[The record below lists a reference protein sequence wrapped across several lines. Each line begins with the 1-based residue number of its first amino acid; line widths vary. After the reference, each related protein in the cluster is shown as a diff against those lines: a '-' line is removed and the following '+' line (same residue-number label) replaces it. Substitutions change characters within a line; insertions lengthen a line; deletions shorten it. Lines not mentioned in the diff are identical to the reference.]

1 MCLFKPR
8 SGAANHQQGTLELK
22 CSELG
27 RGEGLWS
34 AKPAS
39 KSRLGSLFS
48 VFLETLSHRQGRF
61 LCRRAAVILKRFNK
75 QYLQFSEVTK
85 TSYRD

>member
-1 MCLFKPR
+1 MPSRPARADL
-8 SGAANHQQGTLELK
+8 GAF
-22 CSELG
+22 
-27 RGEGLWS
+27 
-34 AKPAS
+34 
-39 KSRLGSLFS
+39 SL

-85 TSYRD
+85 TSVQGLINLLGYCFEVIVFIVYLRGKRVF